1 VPVVAVT
8 GPIASGKTTVTEA
21 LAQRLRDSGSTV
33 AAIDLDLVYEML
45 ADPEVRKDD
54 QTTWARSRRMA
65 GALAAAL
72 MRDGVKTV
80 AIEAQLA
87 SASARRELAE
97 AAGELPFFITLRT
110 SLQSALTRVEG
121 DPTRT
126 FSRDRGFLTLHYR
139 SAARWPSFDGD
150 LVFDTEATG
159 VDEIVRAIV
168 AHVAEP
174 GV

>member
-21 LAQRLRDSGSTV
+21 LAQHLRDAGSSA

-45 ADPEVRKDD
+45 ADADVRKDD
-54 QTTWARSRRMA
+54 ETTWARSRRMA

-72 MRDGVKTV
+72 LRDGVQTV

-87 SASARRELAE
+87 SANARRELAD
-97 AAGELPFFITLRT
+97 AVGELPVFVTLRT
-110 SLQSALTRVEG
+110 SLHAALARVEG

-126 FSRDRGFLTLHYR
+126 FSRDRAFLARHYR
-139 SAARWPSFDGD
+139 SAACWASFDGD
-150 LVFDTEATG
+150 LVFDTEATRL
-159 VDEIVRAIV
+159 DEIIGAIV
-168 AHVAEP
+168 GRLA
-174 GV
+174 